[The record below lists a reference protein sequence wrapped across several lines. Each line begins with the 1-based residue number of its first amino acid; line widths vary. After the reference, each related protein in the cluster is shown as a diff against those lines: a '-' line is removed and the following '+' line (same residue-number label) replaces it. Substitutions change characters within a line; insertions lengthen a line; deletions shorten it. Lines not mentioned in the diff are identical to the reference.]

1 MKTIKLPYKSDYDFN
16 NLCRQYTINVKSCYN
31 RLLDGLNDKEIRQYI
46 KTLNNINDLDSRFVE
61 NALLDAKSIQKENKV
76 IFNKINFIKRTKNK
90 ITKDIF
96 KQNKYL
102 PLVNY
107 GETKQKG
114 NRKFQLDILN
124 NKIIFKLSRNTHIDI
139 FLPKLKQNY
148 LRELFKVEEL
158 MKENKLKVSFKIDN
172 KHIYISYDPLKQ
184 ETNVNLMDNRI
195 MGLDLNPNNIGIS
208 ILEFN
213 ESDYKIIHKS
223 SINLFENNKLHKN
236 KKDYNIIM
244 ISKQITKIMLSY
256 NVKNLSIEDLNMN
269 SKQHDKGKKYNK
281 LVNNVWNRNL
291 FVNNIKKRS
300 KILSIN
306 VYDAHPAYTSIIG
319 NLKHEYFD
327 PVNAS
332 IEVARRGYLFN
343 KMFIKNSFYPE
354 FKLKD
359 QWNQWKKDTGLFF
372 EGWKDFYKHLKTLN
386 LKYRVPIEGLVYKK
400 ECIKRIDFSIF

>member
-213 ESDYKIIHKS
+213 GSDYKIIHKS

-244 ISKQITKIMLSY
+244 ISIML
-256 NVKNLSIEDLNMN
+256 KTC
-269 SKQHDKGKKYNK
+269 Q
-281 LVNNVWNRNL
+281 
-291 FVNNIKKRS
+291 S
-300 KILSIN
+300 KI
-306 VYDAHPAYTSIIG
+306 
-319 NLKHEYFD
+319 
-327 PVNAS
+327 
-332 IEVARRGYLFN
+332 
-343 KMFIKNSFYPE
+343 
-354 FKLKD
+354 
-359 QWNQWKKDTGLFF
+359 
-372 EGWKDFYKHLKTLN
+372 
-386 LKYRVPIEGLVYKK
+386 
-400 ECIKRIDFSIF
+400 

>member
-359 QWNQWKKDTGLFF
+359 
-372 EGWKDFYKHLKTLN
+372 
-386 LKYRVPIEGLVYKK
+386 
-400 ECIKRIDFSIF
+400 